1 MSAIAPDL
9 LRHATLESKVAFVL
23 YVDGKFGEGRSAGEI
38 WRDAYVQ
45 GFMAGLELR
54 PVRDL
59 VADINTLLKEERRAK
74 HRSRTDTATPARR
87 KGDAQDTALAAD
99 VEAEARRARDRDRAQ
114 RALAHQHSDEEVKP

>member
-1 MSAIAPDL
+1 MSTIAPDL

-23 YVDGKFGEGRSAGEI
+23 YVDGRLGDGKSAGEI

-45 GFMAGLELR
+45 GYLAGFELR

-74 HRSRTDTATPARR
+74 HRPRTDTATPARR
-87 KGDAQDTALAAD
+87 KSDAEDAALAAD
-99 VEAEARRARDRDRAQ
+99 LEAEAGRARDRDRAR
-114 RALAHQHSDEEVKP
+114 RALAHQHSDEVKP